1 MSLFRFYWGLFMRE
15 SFSLRTKK
23 RQQPAANSYMYYW
36 RPIHGCSP
44 ILCFLLLCGG
54 FLQRMGQTLCSTKS
68 CRNIAS
74 FSFKF
79 TNNNPTCIET
89 LDFVVVWWQTTRGRI
104 TGILW
109 QQLLSINSGWFQQ
122 TYFMIWKK
130 NLVKLCF
137 LYTVYILI
145 QHLQITIFD
154 TSFNYS

>member
-1 MSLFRFYWGLFMRE
+1 MVSHAKVQIQKQK
-15 SFSLRTKK
+15 TKQRLLNHQK
-23 RQQPAANSYMYYW
+23 ANSYIDVLVQILL
-36 RPIHGCSP
+36 RSIFERIVLAQNQKKATTSSQFIHVLLKTNP
-44 ILCFLLLCGG
+44 WLFTYIMFLLLCGG
-54 FLQRMGQTLCSTKS
+54 FLQRMGKTIYSTKR
-68 CRNIAS
+68 CRSIAS

-130 NLVKLCF
+130 N
-137 LYTVYILI
+137 
-145 QHLQITIFD
+145 
-154 TSFNYS
+154 